1 MSVVRN
7 IDFCSNRR
15 WAGTRAV
22 RSEGAHSLHHQPQDI
37 VAGRPWLERACA
49 RSCQS
54 FYRDNVD
61 CRTKAQFGARKQEE
75 QMELNFM
82 AMPVAEHILLL
93 ESQIEALK
101 KAILSQP
108 NAPTLE
114 RLDRELFNLQSQIQK
129 GQRYRERFDEF
140 RLVFE
145 SQTDS
150 TALIR
155 ALYAEVLGRQSVS

>member
-1 MSVVRN
+1 
-7 IDFCSNRR
+7 
-15 WAGTRAV
+15 
-22 RSEGAHSLHHQPQDI
+22 
-37 VAGRPWLERACA
+37 
-49 RSCQS
+49 
-54 FYRDNVD
+54 
-61 CRTKAQFGARKQEE
+61 
-75 QMELNFM
+75 MELNFM